1 MFKLRP
7 LPLLPLIV
15 LMAITFFSIITL
27 YSACAGK
34 FFPWCSGQLWR
45 VLLGIISLIVMTNI
59 KFSVWTKYGFS
70 LYLVC
75 LLALIAVEVM
85 GKISMGAQR
94 WLKLGTLTLQP
105 AEFMRIFL
113 IMVLAKYFSIH
124 TIDDNRR
131 TKTLLIPA
139 LLTLIPVSFVLLQPD
154 LGTAMLLILVFLSI
168 LFACGVQMWKF
179 LMMFAGTLICTPIL
193 WSCLYDYQK
202 RRILMFLNPE
212 MDPCGAGYHII
223 QSKIALG
230 SGGIWGKGFLNGTQC
245 QLNFLPEKHT
255 DFILAAF
262 AEEFGFI
269 GCLALCCLY
278 AIILAFNF
286 NVALLSRN
294 KFSQIMVF
302 GLSAM
307 MFFYIVI
314 NIAMV
319 CGLLPVVGIPLPFL
333 SYGGSALITL
343 MACQG
348 IIFSA
353 YYEQQNPE
361 KI

>member
-7 LPLLPLIV
+7 LPLLPFIV
-15 LMAITFFSIITL
+15 LLAITFFSMITL
-27 YSACAGK
+27 YSACTE
-34 FFPWCSGQLWR
+34 FSSWCTKQLWR
-45 VLLGIISLIVMTNI
+45 VLLGIIVLIVVTNI
-59 KFSVWTKYGFS
+59 KFSVWKKYGFN
-70 LYLVC
+70 LYLIC
-75 LLALIAVEVM
+75 LVALIAVEVM

-94 WLKLGTLTLQP
+94 WLKFGIFTLQP
-105 AEFMRIFL
+105 SEFMRIFL
-113 IMVLAKYFSIH
+113 IIVLARYFSIH

-131 TKTLLIPA
+131 TKTLLIP
-139 LLTLIPVSFVLLQPD
+139 TLVAIVPIGLVLFQPD

-168 LFACGVQMWKF
+168 LFVCGVQIWKF
-179 LMMFAGTLICTPIL
+179 LMVFVGTLACTPLL
-193 WSCLYDYQK
+193 WGCLYDYQK
-202 RRILMFLNPE
+202 KRILMFLNPE

-230 SGGIWGKGFLNGTQC
+230 SGGICGKGFLNGTQC
-245 QLNFLPEKHT
+245 HLNFLPEKHT
-255 DFILAAF
+255 DFILASF

-269 GCLALCCLY
+269 GCLVLCFLY
-278 AIILAFNF
+278 AVILAFNF
-286 NVALLSRN
+286 NVAILSRN

-307 MFFYIVI
+307 MFFYIII
-314 NIAMV
+314 NIGMV

-333 SYGGSALITL
+333 SYGGNALITL

-348 IIFSA
+348 LIFSA

>member
-7 LPLLPLIV
+7 LPLLPLMILV
-15 LMAITFFSIITL
+15 AITFFSIITL
-27 YSACAGK
+27 YSACAGN
-34 FFPWCSGQLWR
+34 FFPWCEKQLWR
-45 VLLGIISLIVMTNI
+45 VLLGIIVLIVVANI
-59 KFSVWTKYGFS
+59 KFSVWKKYGFC
-70 LYLVC
+70 LYLIC

-105 AEFMRIFL
+105 AEFMRIVL
-113 IMVLAKYFSIH
+113 IMVLARYFSIQSM
-124 TIDDNRR
+124 DDNRR
-131 TKTLLIPA
+131 TKTLLIPTFA
-139 LLTLIPVSFVLLQPD
+139 TIIPVGFVLLQPD

-168 LFACGVQMWKF
+168 LFACGVQVWKF
-179 LMMFAGTLICTPIL
+179 LIVFAGTLACTPIL

-212 MDPCGAGYHII
+212 MDPCGSGYHII

-255 DFILAAF
+255 DFIFASF
-262 AEEFGFI
+262 AEEFGFF
-269 GCLALCCLY
+269 GCLVLLILYTLLC
-278 AIILAFNF
+278 IFNF
-286 NVALLSRN
+286 SIVLSSRQ
-294 KFSQIMVF
+294 KFYQIMVF

-319 CGLLPVVGIPLPFL
+319 CGLLPVVGIPLPFF
-333 SYGGSALITL
+333 SYGGNALITL

-348 IIFSA
+348 LIFSA

>member
-7 LPLLPLIV
+7 LPLLPLMV
-15 LMAITFFSIITL
+15 LVAITFFSIITL

-59 KFSVWTKYGFS
+59 KFSVWKKYGFS

-113 IMVLAKYFSIH
+113 IMVIAKYFSIH
-124 TIDDNRR
+124 TIDDNRQ
-131 TKTLLIPA
+131 TKTLLVPT
-139 LLTLIPVSFVLLQPD
+139 LLTLIPVGFVLLQPD

-255 DFILAAF
+255 DFILSAF
-262 AEEFGFI
+262 AEEFGFV
-269 GCLALCCLY
+269 GCFVLCCLY
-278 AIILAFNF
+278 AVILAFNF

-302 GLSAM
+302 GLSTM